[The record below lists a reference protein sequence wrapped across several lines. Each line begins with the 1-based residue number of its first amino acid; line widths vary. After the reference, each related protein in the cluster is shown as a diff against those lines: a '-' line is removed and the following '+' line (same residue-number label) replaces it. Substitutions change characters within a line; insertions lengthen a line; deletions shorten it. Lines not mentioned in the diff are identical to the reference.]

1 MEKKMENEMET
12 LGPLNAKAKAPASSS
27 YVRASTSS
35 AVPAGPMQMAWGRS
49 QILSGTMQMED
60 LSRDAAYVRCAKNQ
74 TEPSDQLRD
83 FLTWLGT
90 YLQGQGDLVSRSTT
104 QKIHIV
110 TLTIPIINLLTKSVS
125 PPDPPSK
132 ASRDASARG
141 PQPGNWAQGAG
152 FEGLGFR
159 GRAFGLCY

>member
-1 MEKKMENEMET
+1 MLVLWSMRAHNSFQPTRRLRRLQKFV
-12 LGPLNAKAKAPASSS
+12 L
-27 YVRASTSS
+27 RASIDVFSRTCRTN
-35 AVPAGPMQMAWGRS
+35 ADGRGRS
-49 QILSGTMQMED
+49 QILSGTIQMED

-74 TEPSDQLRD
+74 AEPSDQLRD
-83 FLTWLGT
+83 FLTWFGT

-110 TLTIPIINLLTKSVS
+110 TLTIPIINLLTKSIS

-141 PQPGNWAQGAG
+141 PPPYNFKKITRNSLELEQYFDCNRLQ
-152 FEGLGFR
+152 
-159 GRAFGLCY
+159 